1 MEAYKEIKKYI
12 LEHFVPIHGGLFVEA
27 LRLILSTG
35 YFEFYDKLYIQ
46 TNVIPIEDPAVPSIA
61 TLYVAYY
68 ESTKLYPLLKSNVNL
83 YKRYL
88 DDALVIL
95 KDNGRLLEK
104 KMLAIHNSI
113 SGLK

>member
-46 TNVIPIEDPAVPSIA
+46 TNGIPIGDPAVPSIA

-68 ESTKLYPLLKSNVNL
+68 ESTKLYPLLKSNLNL

-95 KDNGRLLEK
+95 KDNGRFLEK
-104 KMLAIHNSI
+104 KMLAILNSI